1 MNTIRLTPDQV
12 AIRQNPDGSFE
23 LEVLDPVMLGKQLGA
38 IPGLLH
44 AVADGLTE
52 YLDFIVAMGDFDL
65 SLPEGRD

>member
-12 AIRQNPDGSFE
+12 AIRQNRDGSFE

-38 IPGLLH
+38 VPGLLQ

-52 YLDFIVAMGDFDL
+52 YLDFKMAMGDFDF